1 MGKPII
7 DFTKVSEDARAVAEP
22 IPVPNLKTTP
32 PPETPGNRARGV
44 GRPPK
49 GSGFHYTRLALESG
63 VWQAMK
69 YRKLM
74 GDEAFTTQINNAL
87 KTYLGV
93 K

>member
-1 MGKPII
+1 MTI
-7 DFTKVSEDARAVAEP
+7 DFSKVEKNISSKAEP
-22 IPVPNLKTTP
+22 IPTP
-32 PPETPGNRARGV
+32 TNKISPETAGAGNAPSRV
-44 GRPPK
+44 GRPSK

-87 KTYLGV
+87 KTYLWV

>member
-32 PPETPGNRARGV
+32 PQETPGNRARGV

-49 GSGFHYTRLALESG
+49 GPGHHYTRLALQSD

-74 GDEAFTTQINNAL
+74 GDESFTDQLDRAL
-87 KTYLGV
+87 RQYLGV